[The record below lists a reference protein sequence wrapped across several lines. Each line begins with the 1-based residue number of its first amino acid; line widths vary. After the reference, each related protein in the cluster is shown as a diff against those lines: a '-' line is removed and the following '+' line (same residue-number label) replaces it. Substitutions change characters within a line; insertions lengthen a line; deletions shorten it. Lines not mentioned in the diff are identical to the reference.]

1 MDINKINEIV
11 KEVIVNNDPISL
23 IKMGAPNDEYNLEI
37 GEIAYRL
44 STNGT
49 KNIKKTVEDVFLE
62 KFDSETV
69 KDTQNKLELVAR
81 EIEQKL
87 RQ

>member
-69 KDTQNKLELVAR
+69 KDTQNKLELVAK